1 MQTAGD
7 GTIRASD
14 LRAAFMEVKAGGG
27 EAIMARL
34 SRTDPALATYI
45 ESIAAHLTHPKT
57 QASTRTGV
65 MIEAMERILVIVRA
79 YEIGHYRLWKDLI
92 PPSSPLGKL
101 LDSEPKQGPTDST
114 KK

>member
-1 MQTAGD
+1 MRIAGD
-7 GTIRASD
+7 GTVSVSD
-14 LRAAFMEVKAGGG
+14 LMAAFMEVKAGAG
-27 EAIMARL
+27 EEIMARL

-57 QASTRTGV
+57 QGRTGL

-79 YEIGHYRLWKDLI
+79 FEIGHYRIWKDMI

-101 LDSEPKQGPTDST
+101 MDSEPKQGPTDST